1 MQKMEEITI
10 FVLIEDIAEMTTAV
24 LSHQVGGFVVKRK
37 KPKTKVHPNLCTPS

>member
-10 FVLIEDIAEMTTAV
+10 FVLIEDIAEMTIAV

-37 KPKTKVHPNLCTPS
+37 